1 MKNIKKA
8 FFILTFALVS
18 TAAQARCYDCDDRY
32 YRPGVVERTGR
43 AAGDVAEGTVNVA
56 EDVAAVPGDV
66 VGGVLFGGERRR
78 ERREEREERR
88 ERRREER
95 ELRRG
100 Y

>member
-8 FFILTFALVS
+8 FFILTIALVS
-18 TAAQARCYDCDDRY
+18 TAAQAYYCNDCDDRY
-32 YRPGVVERTGR
+32 RPGIVRSTVRGTGR
-43 AAGDVAEGTVNVA
+43 VARDTGEAAGDVARSA
-56 EDVAAVPGDV
+56 AAVPGDV
-66 VGGVLFGGERRR
+66 VRGVFGGES
-78 ERREEREERR
+78 REEREERR